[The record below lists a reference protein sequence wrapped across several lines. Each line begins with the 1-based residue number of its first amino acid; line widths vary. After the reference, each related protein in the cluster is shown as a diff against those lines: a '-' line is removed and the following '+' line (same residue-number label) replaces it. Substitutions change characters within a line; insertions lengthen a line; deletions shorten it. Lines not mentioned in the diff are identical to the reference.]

1 MSSLGGR
8 RRGRRDSHNTQWR
21 NASFRAYAD
30 YMETREF
37 GEALEDL
44 LNLARLEP
52 TAIMCAE
59 AVPWRCHRSLI
70 SDAVVAKGIP
80 VYHILDSATQQHQL
94 TSFGRVDD
102 AGRVRYDAAP
112 QSELFNADSPL
123 NTPWFRLRGML
134 VAMLHGVPQ
143 RMREAEADNAPCGG
157 SCQSRQV
164 VITSWEDAIML
175 WTIAVILLILWVLG
189 FFVVHVGGGLIHLL
203 LVIAVIVIIY
213 RLITGRPVV

>member
-1 MSSLGGR
+1 
-8 RRGRRDSHNTQWR
+8 
-21 NASFRAYAD
+21 
-30 YMETREF
+30 METREF

-80 VYHILDSATQQHQL
+80 VYHILDSATQLHQL

-112 QSELFNADSPL
+112 QSELFNADSP
-123 NTPWFRLRGML
+123 
-134 VAMLHGVPQ
+134 
-143 RMREAEADNAPCGG
+143 
-157 SCQSRQV
+157 
-164 VITSWEDAIML
+164 
-175 WTIAVILLILWVLG
+175 
-189 FFVVHVGGGLIHLL
+189 
-203 LVIAVIVIIY
+203 
-213 RLITGRPVV
+213 